1 MKFISYRISTV
12 LFVVALT
19 FLTVPV
25 PAFAGSATWDLNPG
39 SNDWNASNWTPQTVP
54 NGAFDTA
61 TFDLSNTTVVSVTA
75 NTEVNGIVFNP
86 NAAFN
91 PFIITRTPG
100 ATLFISGVGITNN
113 SGADQLFVVATNGS
127 GSFEEIGFLNSA
139 TSGRDSVFTNNGAS
153 VSHALGASAAE
164 IFFNDIS
171 NAGSATINNNGG
183 TTMFASG
190 GETIFSAFSN
200 ANNSMLIANAGSGG
214 QLGRPGGF
222 GGAIFFNE
230 TSTGGTAR
238 VELFG
243 NGSIDISGHSA
254 PGVGFAFEFNQAGS
268 PTYSNAAASG
278 NALLH
283 LTDPTPFTAPLTSAN
298 RITIDFAG
306 ASLAAG
312 ELFRGGFFTDTPMA
326 TSILSSANFLYTGT
340 DGFTVNFDGV
350 VTEPMAAFASGT
362 VLNGT
367 VLQFDISRTGTSVP
381 DPGSSVLLFGLALA
395 GLALFQCALG
405 LQKARAGAA

>member
-39 SNDWNASNWTPQTVP
+39 SNDWNASNWTPQSVP

-127 GSFEEIGFLNSA
+127 GSFGEIGFLNSA
-139 TSGRDSVFTNNGAS
+139 TAGRDSVFTNNGAS
-153 VSHALGASAAE
+153 VSAAGGGATNFS
-164 IFFNDIS
+164 DTS
-171 NAGSATINNNGG
+171 NAGSAIINNNNGG

-230 TSTGGTAR
+230 TSTGGTAP

-254 PGVGFAFEFNQAGS
+254 PGVGIGS
-268 PTYSNAAASG
+268 IEGSG
-278 NALLH
+278 NAFLGANN
-283 LTDPTPFTAPLTSAN
+283 LTVGSNGLSTAFSGVAQDGGSA
-298 RITIDFAG
+298 G
-306 ASLAAG
+306 G
-312 ELFRGGFFTDTPMA
+312 RGG
-326 TSILSSANFLYTGT
+326 S
-340 DGFTVNFDGV
+340 
-350 VTEPMAAFASGT
+350 
-362 VLNGT
+362 
-367 VLQFDISRTGTSVP
+367 
-381 DPGSSVLLFGLALA
+381 
-395 GLALFQCALG
+395 
-405 LQKARAGAA
+405 